1 MEREKTIYTLGTSD
15 RSAGEFLTLLRTFG
29 VEMVVDVRSHPV
41 GRFLHF
47 HKERLSRSLGEADL
61 GYAYLGKE
69 LGGYR
74 RGGYEA
80 HTQTYEYLRGLD
92 LLERLGSR
100 LRCSLI
106 CAERLPWRCHRRF
119 IGRSLAERGWNVIH
133 ILEENRTWNPEDP
146 GRGEDDRG

>member
-1 MEREKTIYTLGTSD
+1 MDREKTIYTLGTGN
-15 RSAGEFLTLLRTFG
+15 RSAGEFLNLLRTYG
-29 VEMVVDVRSHPV
+29 VEMVVDVRSNPA
-41 GRFLHF
+41 GKFPHF
-47 HKERLSRSLGEADL
+47 HKESLSRSLGEAEL
-61 GYAYLGKE
+61 GYAFLGKE

-100 LRCSLI
+100 LRCALI

-119 IGRSLAERGWNVIH
+119 IAKSLEERGWKVF
-133 ILEENRTWNPEDP
+133 PYY
-146 GRGEDDRG
+146 